1 MNCFAGQLGLCR
13 NVRKVLSISLL
24 DMASTGWRWEKWNI
38 HYANNCALTSSG
50 LLIFKRIKF
59 VAFTK
64 TGADS
69 SSTSMEVE
77 DSPASSHDDLSK
89 PIRKRCRLLQKHRV
103 DGTSV
108 EEAVRAILTNK
119 VLIVVKRICDR

>member
-1 MNCFAGQLGLCR
+1 LRLDIEWTVNFQKKSNLL
-13 NVRKVLSISLL
+13 LSQ
-24 DMASTGWRWEKWNI
+24 
-38 HYANNCALTSSG
+38 
-50 LLIFKRIKF
+50 
-59 VAFTK
+59 K

-89 PIRKRCRLLQKHRV
+89 PISKRCRLLQKHRV
-103 DGTSV
+103 DVPV
-108 EEAVRAILTNK
+108 EEAIRAILTNK